1 LVEGLVQ
8 ARTPDQVMRHAV
20 ILPPSGG
27 HGGGNHA
34 NMIGDAGIIGH
45 IKDVNLSHGIGV
57 SDDIGEGQDL
67 VVDD

>member
-1 LVEGLVQ
+1 
-8 ARTPDQVMRHAV
+8 
-20 ILPPSGG
+20 
-27 HGGGNHA
+27 
-34 NMIGDAGIIGH
+34 MIGDAGIIGH